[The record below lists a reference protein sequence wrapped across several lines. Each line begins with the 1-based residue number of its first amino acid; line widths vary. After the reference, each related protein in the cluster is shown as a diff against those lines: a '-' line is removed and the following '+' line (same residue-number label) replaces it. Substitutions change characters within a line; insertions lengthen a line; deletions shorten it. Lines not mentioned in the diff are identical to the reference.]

1 MTTEP
6 TPDRGTE
13 KLTLVQLLPNMLTV
27 IAICAGLTAIR
38 LGLQGSYEYAVQ
50 LILLAAVLT
59 RLLEPAAGVGALAA
73 VLLAQWLLGVGASA
87 WDQRKMG
94 GKIEPPTRK

>member
-27 IAICAGLTAIR
+27 IAIIG
-38 LGLQGSYEYAVQ
+38 
-50 LILLAAVLT
+50 
-59 RLLEPAAGVGALAA
+59 
-73 VLLAQWLLGVGASA
+73 
-87 WDQRKMG
+87 
-94 GKIEPPTRK
+94 